1 MKKLLPYTALLIA
14 PVLLAQA
21 PGPQGAAKKKWP
33 STPAAWLDPDKSEP
47 GGTHY
52 KTFNSKLAGGEVSYL
67 IYLPPSYET
76 DSSKRF
82 PVVYWL
88 HGLNGNQRAGATFI
102 AQMVPVAAAGKIPE
116 MIVVLVNGM
125 KDSFYNDSPD
135 GKWPIESVII
145 KELIP
150 HVDATY
156 RTIAR
161 REYRA
166 IEGYSMGSYGVAHL
180 GFKYP
185 ELFGVLGVN
194 AGALIKPRAAVQQPV
209 FAKMFGSSE
218 EYVMANDP
226 TVLLRKNADAI
237 RGKTFIRVAVG
248 DKDSLMVLN
257 KALHNTLTELNIDH
271 DWEVVPGVDHN
282 PPLFYRTLGA
292 RSMVNYEKAW
302 GAKAVAT
309 R

>member
-1 MKKLLPYTALLIA
+1 MNRLLSFFALLIA
-14 PVLLAQA
+14 PLLLAQ
-21 PGPQGAAKKKWP
+21 PPQGAPKKWP
-33 STPAAWLDPDKSEP
+33 STPAAWLDPDKNEP
-47 GGTHY
+47 AGTHY

-88 HGLNGNQRAGATFI
+88 HGLNGNQRAGATFLG
-102 AQMVPVAAAGKIPE
+102 QMVPAAAAGKVPA

-150 HVDATY
+150 HVDKTY

-161 REYRA
+161 REDRA
-166 IEGYSMGSYGVAHL
+166 IEGYSMGSYGAAHL

-185 ELFGVLGVN
+185 ELFGIVTIN
-194 AGALIKPRAAVQQPV
+194 AGALIKPRAAVQPAV
-209 FAKMFGSSE
+209 FEKMFGSSE

-248 DKDSLMVLN
+248 DQDNLMVLN
-257 KALHNTLTELNIDH
+257 KALHDSLTELNIEH
-271 DWEVVPGVDHN
+271 DWEIVPGVAHN
-282 PPLFYRTLGA
+282 PPLFYRTLGERA
-292 RSMVNYEKAW
+292 MVNYQKALK
-302 GAKAVAT
+302 GRT
-309 R
+309 D

>member
-1 MKKLLPYTALLIA
+1 MNRFLPFSALLIT
-14 PVLLAQA
+14 PLLLAQV
-21 PGPQGAAKKKWP
+21 PQGAAKKKWP
-33 STPAAWLDPDKSEP
+33 STPAAWLDPDKNEP
-47 GGTHY
+47 AGTHY

-67 IYLPPSYET
+67 IYLPSSY
-76 DSSKRF
+76 DKDPAKRF

-102 AQMVPVAAAGKIPE
+102 AQMVPVAEAGKIPE

-135 GKWPIESVII
+135 GRWPIESVII

-150 HVDATY
+150 HVDQTY
-156 RTIAR
+156 RTMAR
-161 REYRA
+161 REDRA
-166 IEGYSMGSYGVAHL
+166 IEGYSMGSYGAAHL

-185 ELFGVLGVN
+185 ELFGIVTVN
-194 AGALIKPRAAVQQPV
+194 AGALIKPRAAVQPAV
-209 FAKMFGSSE
+209 FAKMFGSNE

-248 DKDSLMVLN
+248 DKDSLMILN
-257 KALHNTLTELNIDH
+257 KNLHNTLTELNIEH
-271 DWEVVPGVDHN
+271 DWEIVPGVDHN
-282 PPLFYRTLGA
+282 PPLFYNTLGE
-292 RSMVNYEKAW
+292 RSMVEYEKAL
-302 GAKAVAT
+302 KK
-309 R
+309 

>member
-1 MKKLLPYTALLIA
+1 MNRLFPLSALLMA
-14 PVLLAQA
+14 PLLLAQA
-21 PGPQGAAKKKWP
+21 PQGAAKKWP

-47 GGTHY
+47 AGTHY
-52 KTFNSKLAGGEVSYL
+52 KTFNSKFAGGEVSYL

-76 DSSKRF
+76 DSARRF

-88 HGLNGNQRAGATFI
+88 HSLNGNQRAGATFLG
-102 AQMVPVAAAGKIPE
+102 QMVPAAAAGKVPE

-150 HVDATY
+150 HVDKTY

-161 REYRA
+161 REDRA
-166 IEGYSMGSYGVAHL
+166 IEGYSMGSYGAAHL

-185 ELFGVLGVN
+185 ELFGIVTVN
-194 AGALIKPRAAVQQPV
+194 AGALIKPRAAVQPAV
-209 FAKMFGSSE
+209 YEKMFGSND

-248 DKDSLMVLN
+248 DQDSLMVLN
-257 KALHNTLTELNIDH
+257 KALHNTLTELNIEH
-271 DWEVVPGVDHN
+271 DWEIVPGVAHN
-282 PPLFYRTLGA
+282 PPLFYKTLGERTMA
-292 RSMVNYEKAW
+292 TYQKAW
-302 GAKAVAT
+302 GKAG